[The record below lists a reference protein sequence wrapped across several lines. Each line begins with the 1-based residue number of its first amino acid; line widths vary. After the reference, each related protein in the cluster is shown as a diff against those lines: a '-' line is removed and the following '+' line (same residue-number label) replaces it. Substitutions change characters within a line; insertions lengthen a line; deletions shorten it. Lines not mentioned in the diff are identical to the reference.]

1 MPFGVMSKSH
11 VKIRVMGNPRDD
23 HQHDKSLRQRGHF
36 ENRKD
41 LRDDLDD
48 EPAGHGIGG
57 ADLVDMA
64 ALQLGEEIREIHG
77 EALPWFDMY
86 IFATG
91 TGKRALLSRLIQNP
105 EI

>member
-1 MPFGVMSKSH
+1 MPTLSRCMAWLSPVAGRSSVRTMPFGVMSKSH

-48 EPAGHGIGG
+48 QPAGHGIGG

-64 ALQLGEEIREIHG
+64 ALQLGEEIREIH
-77 EALPWFDMY
+77 D
-86 IFATG
+86 G
-91 TGKRALLSRLIQNP
+91 TLTVV
-105 EI
+105 